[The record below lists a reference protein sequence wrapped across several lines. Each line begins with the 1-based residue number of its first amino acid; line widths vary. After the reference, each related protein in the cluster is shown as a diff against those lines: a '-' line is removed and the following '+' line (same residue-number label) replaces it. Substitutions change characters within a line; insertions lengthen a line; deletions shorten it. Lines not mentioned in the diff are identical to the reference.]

1 MTTLPPLIFIK
12 ALILQGFFVPM
23 CFWSPI
29 WSSIISLAFA
39 GLQRIVMDVLFSWRL
54 RAITSVVVLDLT
66 DAGAAAKVRK
76 ESGYEQG
83 KADKRESRA
92 SSRAK
97 K

>member
-23 CFWSPI
+23 CFWSP
-29 WSSIISLAFA
+29 IISLAFA

-66 DAGAAAKVRK
+66 HAGAAAKVRK

-92 SSRAK
+92 SSSAK